1 VGAGGA
7 VVRVRDRR
15 GRIDAVPVARFD
27 AAALAEAVPWRS
39 RRSGGRGGLSGWYW
53 SSTMTG
59 HVGYGSRLG
68 ASRLLFADHDPAV
81 AAMYWRP
88 LSLEP
93 DQDDGNDGG
102 SGWVPEYVLLGADAN
117 VTLVELV
124 HDEKQASR
132 AGSDAPRGL
141 AEPCR
146 ARGWLLDRW
155 SRPDAVVWANLRFV
169 AGARRRV
176 GIDPELCRGIVAA
189 ASAGPVAI
197 RALEQQVA
205 TVAVGPRVRAH
216 VLHLLWTGELQLDW
230 TVPLSGT
237 SMIWAAS

>member
-1 VGAGGA
+1 MGAGGA
-7 VVRVRDRR
+7 VVSLRDCR

-27 AAALAEAVPWRS
+27 VAALPEAVPWRS
-39 RRSGGRGGLSGWYW
+39 VRAGGRRGLAGWYW
-53 SSTMTG
+53 SSTMSG

-88 LSLEP
+88 LSLES
-93 DQDDGNDGG
+93 DQDGGDG

-117 VTLVELV
+117 VTLVELA
-124 HDEKQASR
+124 HETKQAIR
-132 AGSDAPRGL
+132 AESDPPRGL
-141 AEPCR
+141 AETCR
-146 ARGWLLDRW
+146 ARGWVLDRW

-189 ASAGPVAI
+189 ASAESVAI
-197 RALEQQVA
+197 RALERQVTA
-205 TVAVGPRVRAH
+205 TARWPRVRAH
-216 VLHLLWTGELQLDW
+216 VLHLLWTGDLQLDW
-230 TVPLSGT
+230 ALPLSGT
-237 SMIWAAS
+237 SMIWAAP